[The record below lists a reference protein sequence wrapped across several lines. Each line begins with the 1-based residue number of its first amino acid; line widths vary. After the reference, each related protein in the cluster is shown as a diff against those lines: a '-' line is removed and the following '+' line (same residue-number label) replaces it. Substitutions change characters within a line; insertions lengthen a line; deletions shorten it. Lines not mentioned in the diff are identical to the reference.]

1 MKILLLFLVFMIGC
15 LQPVQA
21 AMNAEFRQ
29 ISGEPFQA
37 AMINMYVGAAI
48 ITLILL
54 FTRTPPP
61 SLATITAAPPWALAG
76 GLIGATLV
84 TVMLV
89 SARQLGAATLVAVFV
104 VGQVFSST
112 TLDHFGWL
120 GYPIREIKPTRLV
133 GMGMLVVGVIL
144 VERSSG

>member
-1 MKILLLFLVFMIGC
+1 MKMILVLLVFLIGC

-21 AMNAEFRQ
+21 AMNAEFRHV
-29 ISGEPFQA
+29 SGEPFQA
-37 AMINMYVGAAI
+37 ALINMYVGAAI

-54 FTRTPPP
+54 ATRTPPP
-61 SLATITAAPPWALAG
+61 SVATIMEAPKWALAG

-89 SARQLGAATLVAVFV
+89 SARPLGAALLVSVFV
-104 VGQVFSST
+104 LGQVASST

-120 GYPIREIKPTRLV
+120 GYPLREIKPMRLAGLV
-133 GMGMLVVGVIL
+133 MLVIGVVL
-144 VERSSG
+144 VQRSS